1 MLLLIALR
9 NELAL
14 RRERVFKDRLNPL
27 DVSDK
32 KLLRYYRFPRHM
44 ILRLC
49 EDLKDDIKRITR
61 RGQAIPAHTSLL
73 VALRFYA
80 SGSFQSVI
88 GDSTGL
94 SQSSVS
100 RIITGVTEALYR
112 KGLAE
117 IKMPTEM
124 NEIIQTK
131 LKFNNISRFPNVI
144 GAIDCTHVPIKAPK
158 VEENIYVNRK
168 QYHSLNI
175 QVVSNPDN
183 VIMDFC
189 ARYPGSTHDAFI
201 WANSRL
207 HDRFEAGEFG
217 ISYLLGDSGYPL
229 QHNLLTPFTNH
240 ENPPEELYNRSHA
253 RTRVVIEK
261 TFGVLKS
268 RFRCL
273 HRSGGSLQYEPDK
286 CAKISVACMLLHNYC
301 IEQRIPLE
309 EIIDDDF
316 IMNENVEGGAHENGH
331 TQRREVVRNFFS

>member
-1 MLLLIALR
+1 
-9 NELAL
+9 
-14 RRERVFKDRLNPL
+14 
-27 DVSDK
+27 
-32 KLLRYYRFPRHM
+32 
-44 ILRLC
+44 
-49 EDLKDDIKRITR
+49 
-61 RGQAIPAHTSLL
+61 
-73 VALRFYA
+73 
-80 SGSFQSVI
+80 
-88 GDSTGL
+88 
-94 SQSSVS
+94 
-100 RIITGVTEALYR
+100 
-112 KGLAE
+112 
-117 IKMPTEM
+117 
-124 NEIIQTK
+124 
-131 LKFNNISRFPNVI
+131 NISRFPNVI

-217 ISYLLGDSGYPL
+217 ISYLLGKICILYMIFKDVCTFYKLNIYAGDSGYPL
-229 QHNLLTPFTNH
+229 QHNLLTPFTNP

-316 IMNENVEGGAHENGH
+316 IMNENVED
-331 TQRREVVRNFFS
+331 QFEVKHILGM